1 MSPRLWAGSE
11 TKKALL
17 LHCLTFQLVKT
28 QTASH
33 RLSCNKPKLRTPAT
47 LSYTFLVLRP
57 HVPNSQQLSE
67 ASTVS
72 IVAPAKRGQ
81 QLMVKPRPTW
91 LQVQVFPVPTGLHR
105 GDRSERTPAGNC
117 TSVTRRRSTEWAP
130 TGALS
135 SRPQSLAFTDSGGVE
150 KRK

>member
-105 GDRSERTPAGNC
+105 GEQIREN
-117 TSVTRRRSTEWAP
+117 
-130 TGALS
+130 S
-135 SRPQSLAFTDSGGVE
+135 SRKLYQCYKKEEHRVGPHGCSVLSATVPGLHRLGGV
-150 KRK
+150 